1 VDPFAPTCDA
11 RRYVA
16 RPASEAALARLEAA
30 LAAGRVCALSG
41 PPGIGKTQLLR
52 VLEARVAG
60 RVRSVWVPYGAL
72 EPADFLRLVLGSM
85 GCGAPAGGDP
95 ARALADA
102 ARSEAAS
109 DRSLVLLLDD
119 AHAIPLET
127 VRRLV
132 ALAHELPGALR
143 LLAAIA
149 DDARAARVLAALG
162 RGVAHVRFATAMS
175 EAETE
180 RYVAARLA
188 DAGAPPEARA
198 RLAPD
203 TVRWLH
209 RESAGLPRRVHQL
222 AGWLLHRDD
231 PAPDATPS
239 LAASGP
245 ALELDRS

>member
-1 VDPFAPTCDA
+1 MDPFALTCDA
-11 RRYVA
+11 LRYVP
-16 RPASEAALARLEAA
+16 RPASEAALAGLEAA
-30 LAAGRVCALSG
+30 LASGRSCALSG
-41 PPGIGKTQLLR
+41 PPGIGKTELLR
-52 VLEARVAG
+52 VLEARLAE

-72 EPADFLRLVLGSM
+72 EPADFLRLVLGLM
-85 GCGAPAGGDP
+85 GCSTGAEEDP
-95 ARALADA
+95 ALALAELAQRQA
-102 ARSEAAS
+102 ANGRP
-109 DRSLVLLLDD
+109 LLLLLDD
-119 AHAIPLET
+119 AHVIPLAT

-132 ALAHELPGALR
+132 ALAAERGDALR
-143 LLAAIA
+143 LAAAVA

-162 RGVAHVRFATAMS
+162 RGVAHVRFASAMS

-188 DAGAPPEARA
+188 HAGAPPEAVA
-198 RLAPD
+198 KLGPD

-209 RESAGLPRRVHQL
+209 RESAGIPRRVHQL

-231 PAPDATPS
+231 PVPDTTAS